1 MRKADRNERERT
13 VQNKDDFDEMDL
25 DCDIDLGRDIGPT
38 RIKENMVMSSNI
50 KSRKRLDDISEDLS
64 SIPSYD
70 GGGRNARHTNQM
82 EEEADN
88 EVEQMIFNDIQVEG
102 DEKDDLDDSERQSY
116 FSSRIDGESSA
127 TINSEM
133 MEAYQFAIRNAG
145 GKVPTELQILD
156 QHVSATS

>member
-1 MRKADRNERERT
+1 MRKADRNERT
-13 VQNKDDFDEMDL
+13 VQDKDDYDDAMDL
-25 DCDIDLGRDIGPT
+25 DCDIDLGRDIGPE
-38 RIKENMVMSSNI
+38 RNEKLVMRSNV

-70 GGGRNARHTNQM
+70 GGGRNARHTN

-88 EVEQMIFNDIQVEG
+88 EVEQMIFNDIQVDG
-102 DEKDDLDDSERQSY
+102 YEKDDLNESERQSY
-116 FSSRIDGESSA
+116 FSSRLDGDSSA

-145 GKVPTELQILD
+145 GKVPTEL
-156 QHVSATS
+156 